1 MRAEPDHLFAA
12 LADPTRRSLF
22 ERLSREGEKSVHA
35 LTAGTTISQPAVSKH
50 LNVLKQ
56 AGLVRD
62 RRVGRET
69 HYSANP
75 KALRPIVDWLG
86 VYAAFW
92 SQKLNKLENLLDRMD
107 Q

>member
-1 MRAEPDHLFAA
+1 MHVQPDHLFAA
-12 LADPTRRSLF
+12 LADPTRRSIF
-22 ERLSREGEKSVHA
+22 ERLSRDGEQPVRA
-35 LTAGTTISQPAVSKH
+35 LTAGAGVSQPAISKH

-62 RRVGRET
+62 RRAGRET

-75 KALRPIVDWLG
+75 KALQPLVDWLSF
-86 VYAAFW
+86 YAAFW
-92 SQKLNKLENLLDRMD
+92 SQRLDELEDLLDRMD

>member
-1 MRAEPDHLFAA
+1 
-12 LADPTRRSLF
+12 
-22 ERLSREGEKSVHA
+22 
-35 LTAGTTISQPAVSKH
+35 
-50 LNVLKQ
+50 VLKQ

-69 HYSANP
+69 RYSAHP

-92 SQKLNKLENLLDRMD
+92 SQKLDKLEDLLDRMD